1 MKTPLIFTD
10 LDGSLLDHHNY
21 TLTAAE
27 PLLEVL
33 SEQSITV
40 IPNTSKTFAEVT
52 HFRQQYNFDGP
63 FVCENGAAVF
73 IPLNLFPQKPKGAIV
88 YNGYWMK
95 SFTHPRQYWLN
106 LLAQQ
111 AGAFAACY
119 ESFNSMSLQRLIELT
134 DLSPSDALRAQRRDF
149 GEPLF
154 WLASDS
160 EKQSFSEL
168 FQGKG
173 ARVVAGGR
181 FLHVGGQS
189 CKGEAMAWLVDEYR
203 RQYPGKTFASVSL
216 GDGHNDKSML
226 EASDYAV
233 RIKSPVNAFPK
244 LARKDHIYDS
254 TLTGPAGWA
263 ECMEIILQRHFGEFC
278 YG

>member
-1 MKTPLIFTD
+1 MITPLIFTD

-21 TLTAAE
+21 TLTSAE
-27 PLLEVL
+27 PVLDLL

-52 HFRQQYNFDGP
+52 HFRQQYDFDGP

-111 AGAFAACY
+111 SGAFGTCY
-119 ESFNSMSLQRLIELT
+119 ESFNSMSLQRLVELT
-134 DLSPSDALRAQRRDF
+134 DLPPSDALRAQRRDF

-154 WLASDS
+154 WLASES
-160 EKQSFSEL
+160 EKQSFSKL

-189 CKGEAMAWLVDEYR
+189 CKGEAMNWLVSEYR
-203 RQYPGKTFASVSL
+203 RQYSGSTFASVSL

-233 RIKSPVNAFPK
+233 RIKSPVNSFPE
-244 LARKDHIYDS
+244 LERKDHIYDS

-263 ECMEIILQRHFGEFC
+263 ECMEIILQSHFGEFC